1 MVLRMQSK
9 KLFVAAIG
17 VLFASI
23 ATQARAADTY
33 INTGVNLVGVV
44 DQRWKIGTSQTDVA
58 TSASLYFNGAY
69 SAPFSG
75 PSDWIGRTGASA
87 IGTTWFTLDFNLDA
101 SFFTNNFGLQIKW
114 ASDNDSY
121 LFLNDANTSDGFT
134 GNLGYHP
141 FGSSGSYSFEVTK
154 TVFLTAANGLVVGSN
169 RIQFAV
175 LNGGSAFG
183 NNPTAVRAEFSAA
196 PVPEPFTMVLG
207 AAGIGLALRRRAK
220 KA

>member
-1 MVLRMQSK
+1 MQSK

-17 VLFASI
+17 ALFASI
-23 ATQARAADTY
+23 ATQASAADTY
-33 INTGVNLVGVV
+33 INTGVNLVGNV
-44 DQRWKIGTSQTDVA
+44 DQRWKIGTSQTDFA
-58 TSASLYFNGAY
+58 TSANTYFNGAY
-69 SAPFSG
+69 TAPFSG
-75 PSDWIGRTGASA
+75 PSAWIGRDSASST
-87 IGTTWFTLDFNLDA
+87 GTTWFTLDFNLDA
-101 SFFTNNFGLQIKW
+101 SFFTNNYGLQVEW

-134 GNLGYHP
+134 GNIGYHP
-141 FGSSGSYSFEVTK
+141 FGSAGSYSFQITK
-154 TVFLTAANGLVVGSN
+154 TVFLSAANGLVVGSN

-183 NNPTAVRAEFSAA
+183 DNPTAVRAEFSAA

-207 AAGIGLALRRRAK
+207 AAGIGLALRRRTK